1 MKDLLDELIE
11 EEYGSAYKLAQA
23 TGIDQ
28 ATLSRLRS
36 GKTPTLTI
44 KTLCRLL
51 ASTSNAALQTRLL
64 QVAGISDALLRG
76 QRQVVE
82 QGR

>member
-1 MKDLLDELIE
+1 MKELLDELIE
-11 EEYGSAYKLAQA
+11 EGYGSAYRLAKA

-36 GKTPTLTI
+36 GKTSTLTI

-64 QVAGISDALLRG
+64 QAAGINDALLRG
-76 QRQVVE
+76 QGRVV
-82 QGR
+82 GRGR